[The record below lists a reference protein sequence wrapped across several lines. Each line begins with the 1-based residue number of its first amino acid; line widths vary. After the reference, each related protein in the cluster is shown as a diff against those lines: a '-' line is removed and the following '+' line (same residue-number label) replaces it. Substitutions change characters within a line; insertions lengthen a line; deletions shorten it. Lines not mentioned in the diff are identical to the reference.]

1 MNLTEEQIE
10 YIATNL
16 EFYGVKSAELKEDL
30 LDHICTFIETN
41 EFSDFETAYKTAIQE
56 FGGQYAMNSIQRE
69 THAVTTL
76 KKSIRLQMLVY
87 IIGYIASALI
97 SSGFIFKMMH
107 WPGASILLVSGF
119 MVLIT
124 VFFPLFFYNRYKT
137 YQKKLS
143 E

>member
-30 LDHICTFIETN
+30 LDHICTYIETN
-41 EFSDFETAYKTAIQE
+41 EFPDFDTAYKTAIQE
-56 FGGQYAMNSIQRE
+56 FGGHYAMNSIQRE
-69 THAVTTL
+69 THAVTTM
-76 KKSIRLQMLVY
+76 KKIMRLQILVY
-87 IIGYIASALI
+87 VTGYISATLI
-97 SSGFIFKMMH
+97 SAGSIFKIMH
-107 WPGASILLVSGF
+107 WPGASILLALGF

-124 VFFPLFFYNRYKT
+124 IFFPLFFYSRYKT
-137 YQKKLS
+137 YQKKIS